1 MRACCG
7 LISAGS
13 PVARQV
19 AGIAAAVSIQTGAAR
34 AGVSRKQMAIV
45 VTLSGSPS
53 PTSRSQGLLLRS
65 IALLEERGIEVKS
78 FSLADFDADALL
90 FGHFE
95 NQAIRDFQKAVAEA
109 DGLIVA
115 TPVYKAAYSAG
126 LKALLDVLPER
137 ALARH
142 VVLPL
147 ATGGSAS
154 HMLAVDYSLQPVLT
168 ALKAHHILG
177 AVYATE
183 KDVHRDEH
191 NRLRVTG
198 EIDERLLIA
207 VERFASLLPHRKA
220 LPSVYA
226 GWGAARI
233 SS

>member
-1 MRACCG
+1 MAH
-7 LISAGS
+7 
-13 PVARQV
+13 V
-19 AGIAAAVSIQTGAAR
+19 VS
-34 AGVSRKQMAIV
+34 
-45 VTLSGSPS
+45 LSGSPS
-53 PTSRSQGLLLRS
+53 PTSRSQGLLTRS
-65 IALLEERGIEVKS
+65 TALLDARGIQVQA
-78 FSLADFDADALL
+78 FSLTDFDANALL
-90 FGHFE
+90 FGRFDDP
-95 NQAIRDFQKAVAEA
+95 AIRAFQKAVAEA
-109 DGLIVA
+109 DGLLVA

-147 ATGGSAS
+147 ATGGSAA

-183 KDVHRDEH
+183 KDIHRDEH
-191 NRLRVTG
+191 NVLSVSA

-207 VERFASLLPHRKA
+207 IERFASLLPHRSQQ
-220 LPSVYA
+220 PSVYA
-226 GWGAARI
+226 GWGQARI

>member
-1 MRACCG
+1 M
-7 LISAGS
+7 AGRY
-13 PVARQV
+13 PTRGTPLAFVQI
-19 AGIAAAVSIQTGAAR
+19 GAVR
-34 AGVSRKQMAIV
+34 AGVSRMKMAIV
-45 VTLSGSPS
+45 ATLSGSPS
-53 PTSRSQGLLLRS
+53 PTSRSQGLLIRS
-65 IALLEERGIEVKS
+65 IALLEERGIQIKS

-90 FGHFE
+90 FGRFD
-95 NQAIRDFQKAVAEA
+95 NQAIRDFQKAVADA
-109 DGLIVA
+109 DGLVVA

-191 NRLRVTG
+191 DVLSVSA

-207 VERFASLLPHRKA
+207 VERFASLLPHRVTR
-220 LPSVYA
+220 PSVYA
-226 GWGAARI
+226 RWGEARI